1 MMRYS
6 LILIFLTIVNL
17 GFAQQMEYVQLD
29 DSRSKTSFYMA
40 MKPLQEAKGM
50 LVLLPGFGQIPQMV
64 FPETK
69 IPNIAYMN
77 SLLTV
82 IVAGGDKIYAD
93 ETVTEHLNR
102 TLEDALKRY
111 NIAPDKVVIGGFS
124 AGGTI
129 ALRYVEKCMEKP
141 EAYPIQ
147 PAAVF
152 TVDSPIDLFE
162 LWEYM
167 ERELDRDFSEAGTA
181 EAKFVMNIMQEELG
195 GDPDTHAEMFAA
207 LSPFRVSAKHGHEKW
222 LKDIPVRLYHD
233 VDLIWLLKN
242 RRRSAYDMN
251 AAPASELISR
261 LLQMGN
267 DQAELMI
274 AEQAGVRSNGQ
285 RHPHSWSIVNEPDFI
300 QWAKQILFKN

>member
-1 MMRYS
+1 MRYL
-6 LILIFLTIVNL
+6 LISVLLITGNL
-17 GFAQQMEYVQLD
+17 GFAQQMEYIQLD

-93 ETVTEHLNR
+93 ETVTNHLNR
-102 TLEDALKRY
+102 TLEDAIKRY
-111 NIAPDKVVIGGFS
+111 NIAPEKVIIGGFS

-129 ALRYVEKCMEKP
+129 ALRYVEKCLEKP
-141 EAYPIQ
+141 DAYPTQ

-152 TVDSPIDLFE
+152 TIDSPIDLFE
-162 LWEYM
+162 LWKYM
-167 ERELDRDFSEAGTA
+167 ERELDRNFSEAGTA
-181 EAKFVMNIMQEELG
+181 EAKFVMNIMQQELG
-195 GDPDTHAEMFAA
+195 GSPYTHAETYAL
-207 LSPFRVSAKHGHEKW
+207 LSPFQVAEKNGHEKW

-267 DQAELMI
+267 EQAELMI

-300 QWAKQILFKN
+300 QWAKQILFED